1 MSDDP
6 KVDESNPYYKYGYQA
21 GIAVG
26 KRIGRQ
32 EAEAHAARVWL
43 QARQVER
50 DKSLTGRVMAI
61 SDWCKR
67 TLRTVR
73 SLRVVVEEE
82 D

>member
-1 MSDDP
+1 MITT
-6 KVDESNPYYKYGYQA
+6 KVDETNSHYKYGYQVGLA
-21 GIAVG
+21 AG

-61 SDWCKR
+61 SNWYKH
-67 TLRTVR
+67 TLRTIR